1 MKDLDNNSLVNVSHE
16 LKTPIT
22 NLILLLETLY
32 EYEKTLSD
40 YHRKEIIELC
50 IYETRRLKNL
60 IDLFLYFKENIKR
73 DHNYLPEMIA
83 DLESSYTILSFYKD
97 FFLTYNFYGYSQKE
111 KICLDSKLYSHIILN
126 LLENASKF
134 TRQSDRGWIVSE
146 TDTLISLNLSS
157 FTKLKYV
164 RSSIVDNGVGISDSS
179 LVSIRSNSDF
189 NNIRPQSLGLRI
201 IKDLLIIYNL
211 YLHGSSYPFRGSRF
225 FFTIEFTEK
234 I

>member
-22 NLILLLETLY
+22 NLILLLETFY

-60 IDLFLYFKENIKR
+60 IDLFLYFKKNMKR

-83 DLESSYTILSFYKD
+83 DLGSSYTILSFYKD
-97 FFLTYNFYGYSQKE
+97 FFLTYSFYGYSQKE
-111 KICLDSKLYSHIILN
+111 KICVDSKLYSHIILN

-134 TRQSDRGWIVSE
+134 TRQSKKGWIVSE
-146 TDTLISLNLSS
+146 TDTLTSLNLSS
-157 FTKLKYV
+157 FTKLKYG
-164 RSSIVDNGVGISDSS
+164 RSSIVDNGVGISNNS
-179 LVSIRSNSDF
+179 LLSIRSNSDF
-189 NNIRPQSLGLRI
+189 NTLKPQSLGLRI
-201 IKDLLIIYNL
+201 IKDLLIIYNI
-211 YLHGSSYPFRGSRF
+211 YLHGSSYPFRGARF

>member
-22 NLILLLETLY
+22 NLILLLETFY

-60 IDLFLYFKENIKR
+60 IDLFLYFKKNIKR

-83 DLESSYTILSFYKD
+83 DLGSSYTILSFYKD
-97 FFLTYNFYGYSQKE
+97 FFLTYSFYGYSQKE
-111 KICLDSKLYSHIILN
+111 KICVDSKVYSHIILN

-134 TRQSDRGWIVSE
+134 TRQSGKGWIVSE
-146 TDTLISLNLSS
+146 TDTLTSLNLSS
-157 FTKLKYV
+157 FTKLKYG
-164 RSSIVDNGVGISDSS
+164 RSSIVDNGVGISNKS
-179 LVSIRSNSDF
+179 LLSIRPNSDF
-189 NNIRPQSLGLRI
+189 NTLKPQSLGLRI
-201 IKDLLIIYNL
+201 IKDLLIIYNI
-211 YLHGSSYPFRGSRF
+211 YLHGSSYPFRGARF